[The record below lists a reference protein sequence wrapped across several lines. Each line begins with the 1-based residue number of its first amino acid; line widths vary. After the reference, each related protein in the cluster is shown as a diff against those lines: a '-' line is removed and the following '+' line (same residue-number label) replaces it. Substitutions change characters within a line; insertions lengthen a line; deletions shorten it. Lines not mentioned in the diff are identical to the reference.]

1 MGKWGEQ
8 VGERSLPQTRRRGVA
23 EWDSSWGERG
33 GTLFREYHDNGS
45 SPRACFIK
53 KRPRSLPSF
62 SQLLWGLVVVW
73 SECASEWDT
82 VLRATQ
88 HSCPRHAHKCVG
100 AGWKQIFSSTH
111 TQKHIDC
118 DFIWRIL
125 LVPMSREHF
134 PPKAASTVVLLF
146 SWTLILSVLYIH
158 HSTPLLNNWIYF
170 ISLGRWKETQSG
182 TSFQPYSAETQS
194 SLCYCCGDISQ
205 QWLYYYPGYESRSNF
220 SLCQL
225 QFAYFAMSSVQATPT
240 IVKISND
247 ATLDWHTKLS
257 NINLKF

>member
-1 MGKWGEQ
+1 MGRASGREKPASDKEEGCCRMGLQLGGKRRDPISGISRQWEQ
-8 VGERSLPQTRRRGVA
+8 PTSLFYQEKASLPPLFLSAAVRLSCGMEWVCLWMRHCVA
-23 EWDSSWGERG
+23 GYTTFMPEACSQVC
-33 GTLFREYHDNGS
+33 GS
-45 SPRACFIK
+45 RMETNIFIYAHTK
-53 KRPRSLPSF
+53 THW
-62 SQLLWGLVVVW
+62 LWFHL
-73 SECASEWDT
+73 EDPE
-82 VLRATQ
+82 
-88 HSCPRHAHKCVG
+88 
-100 AGWKQIFSSTH
+100 
-111 TQKHIDC
+111 
-118 DFIWRIL
+118 
-125 LVPMSREHF
+125 SREHF

-158 HSTPLLNNWIYF
+158 LSTPLLNNWIYF

-182 TSFQPYSAETQS
+182 KSFQPYSAETQS

-225 QFAYFAMSSVQATPT
+225 QFAYFAMSSFQATPT